1 MSAKRASSGSGAI
14 RRLEAALS
22 QLLERLMAFCFLAI
36 FLVTITLV
44 VLRYVFNSSITGAN
58 ELITV
63 LFVYTTSIG
72 AAVAVGKREHIAI
85 PAVVERL
92 PRRLRGAVDALGLLL
107 VAGLNAVFAW
117 QSVTW
122 ISVTGSFLMP
132 TTGAPR
138 LAAQLSIPLGCGLA
152 SLWCV
157 LRLLLA
163 LTGDEELGQLWTTLE
178 EDESGRVAE

>member
-1 MSAKRASSGSGAI
+1 MSAKRASGGSGTI
-14 RRLEAALS
+14 RRLETALS
-22 QLLERLMAFCFLAI
+22 RLLERLMAFCFLVI

-72 AAVAVGKREHIAI
+72 AAVAIGKREHIAI
-85 PAVVERL
+85 PAAVERL
-92 PRRLRGAVDALGLLL
+92 PKRLRGAVDALGLLL

-138 LAAQLSIPLGCGLA
+138 VAAQLSIPGLA
-152 SLWCV
+152 CLWCV

-163 LTGDEELGQLWTTLE
+163 LTGDEELGQQWTSLE
-178 EDESGRVAE
+178 QDDSGRGAE

>member
-1 MSAKRASSGSGAI
+1 MTSRPEKARSAAV
-14 RRLEAALS
+14 RRLEAGLGD
-22 QLLERLMAFCFLAI
+22 LLEKLMALCFLVI
-36 FLVTITLV
+36 LITTITLV

-72 AAVAVGKREHIAI
+72 AAVALGKREHIAI

-92 PRRLRGAVDALGLLL
+92 PKRLRGTIDALGLLL
-107 VAGLNAVFAW
+107 VAGLNVVVAW
-117 QSVTW
+117 QSATW
-122 ISVTGSFLMP
+122 ISVTGDFLMP

-138 LAAQLSIPLGCGLA
+138 AVAQLSIPLGCGLA

-157 LRLLLA
+157 LRLLLG
-163 LTGDEELGQLWTTLE
+163 LVGDEELGEAWTAFE
-178 EDESGRVAE
+178 EDGSERVAE